1 MPNSLTSLNRDKIVL
16 QGLEFH
22 GFHGVFPE
30 EAKFGAR
37 FIVDVEMTLNLPEED
52 DMALSVDYSRV
63 YALVKNEVT
72 EHRYDLIEALA
83 GTIARRVL
91 EEHPKVQDVTTRV
104 HKPHAPLPGVVRDVY
119 VEVVRSREGN

>member
-1 MPNSLTSLNRDKIVL
+1 MPSHVSDKIVL
-16 QGLEFH
+16 YGLEFH

-37 FIVDVEMTLNLPEED
+37 FIVDVEMWLTLPENLPEED

-83 GTIARRVL
+83 GMIAKRVL
-91 EEHPKVQDVTTRV
+91 EEHPKVKSVTTRV

-119 VEVVRSREGN
+119 VEVVRHRDA

>member
-1 MPNSLTSLNRDKIVL
+1 MSNHTSDKIVL

-83 GTIARRVL
+83 SIIARRVL
-91 EEHPKVQDVTTRV
+91 EEHPKVQGVTTRV

-119 VEVVRSREGN
+119 VEVVRNREGN